1 MQAYP
6 EKHTQTYKNV
16 MEILVS
22 EELERQLKNCPEK
35 LLVYINKLEVATY
48 ALNRLPAL
56 YASCEKGKNIQKL
69 LAQKQYREEI
79 KKVVRQALAAV
90 QRDPLRASIPLIAED
105 RKEYHVASAAL
116 QNLKSLLEEE
126 NLLNY
131 QDLNW
136 NNLVNIVRQALTK
149 AAWSGI
155 APKSP
160 PFNSHN
166 SAQTNVDDWA
176 DSRYLR

>member
-1 MQAYP
+1 MNSYTKSP
-6 EKHTQTYKNV
+6 TQTYINV
-16 MEILVS
+16 MEILV
-22 EELERQLKNCPEK
+22 EQELERQLKNCPEK
-35 LLVYINKLEVATY
+35 LLCYINKVEVATY
-48 ALNRLPAL
+48 ALNRLPVL

-90 QRDPLRASIPLIAED
+90 QRDPLRASIPLISEE
-105 RKEYHVASAAL
+105 RKEYHIASTAL

-131 QDLNW
+131 QELNW

-149 AAWSGI
+149 AAWTGI
-155 APKSP
+155 APRTSTFKSQ
-160 PFNSHN
+160 N
-166 SAQTNVDDWA
+166 QTKTNADDWA